1 MTIISIEPIRA
12 FETTLEA
19 EPVVAPP
26 RPAPRKS
33 GLSKSAGA
41 SPSSSGGSPSPAA
54 RAPARRLSAN
64 DAVEELRGMEWL
76 ALCGLDEPSPS
87 RSFEDDEDPFWR
99 EWLAR
104 SGL

>member
-12 FETTLEA
+12 FETSLEA

-26 RPAPRKS
+26 RPAPRS
-33 GLSKSAGA
+33 SRQSKSAGA
-41 SPSSSGGSPSPAA
+41 SPSSSGGSPSG
-54 RAPARRLSAN
+54 RAPARRFSAEG
-64 DAVEELRGMEWL
+64 AVEELRGMEWL

-87 RSFEDDEDPFWR
+87 RSLEDGEDDPLWA
-99 EWLAR
+99 EWAAR